1 MADRLFLGV
10 PLSAE
15 ATEQL
20 SAELAKVFP
29 HGLPGRPVPPA
40 NWHLTLRFLGDTSAE
55 VAARVRGEVAAGGL
69 GLPFGIT
76 LGELGAFPRP
86 EHAAVVWIGV
96 SEGEEA
102 LIRLAEAVEGRVRRA
117 GVQSETRAF
126 SPHLTLA
133 RLRHPANLSKALSL
147 AVPPRIPH
155 LVGEVV
161 LFRSHLGAGEPRY
174 EVVERFPL

>member
-15 ATEQL
+15 ATERL

-40 NWHLTLRFLGDTSAE
+40 NWHLTLRFLGDTSPE

-69 GLPFGIT
+69 GFPFGIT
-76 LGELGAFPRP
+76 LDELGAFPRP

-96 SEGEEA
+96 SEGREA
-102 LIRLAEAVEGRVRRA
+102 LCRLAEAVEGRVRRA
-117 GVQSETRAF
+117 GIQSETRAF
-126 SPHLTLA
+126 SPHVTLA
-133 RLRHPANLSKALSL
+133 RLRQPTDLTNALSP
-147 AVPPRIPH
+147 AVPPQVPH

-161 LFRSHLGAGEPRY
+161 LFRSHLGAGEPQY

>member
-1 MADRLFLGV
+1 
-10 PLSAE
+10 
-15 ATEQL
+15 
-20 SAELAKVFP
+20 
-29 HGLPGRPVPPA
+29 
-40 NWHLTLRFLGDTSAE
+40 
-55 VAARVRGEVAAGGL
+55 
-69 GLPFGIT
+69 
-76 LGELGAFPRP
+76 
-86 EHAAVVWIGV
+86 VVWIGV